1 MAHGLG
7 DDLLSSRISGALLE
21 TTMDH
26 RGTLNTEIA
35 EIINDF
41 LICIM
46 LIWANTSTGR
56 EVVYSRRVVVNECE
70 LSLADRMDTRQ
81 GACSQGLNHMILE
94 TYQHYPPRQGST
106 HSFFFDGVNIRPHD

>member
-35 EIINDF
+35 EIINDS
-41 LICIM
+41 
-46 LIWANTSTGR
+46 N
-56 EVVYSRRVVVNECE
+56 
-70 LSLADRMDTRQ
+70 
-81 GACSQGLNHMILE
+81 
-94 TYQHYPPRQGST
+94 GSAEN
-106 HSFFFDGVNIRPHD
+106 SWVIS